1 MKIIRLITLV
11 LILPIFQAAAHQPI
25 LAISDPHTKDNPFLV
40 EKPEI
45 SKAIYTRLSG
55 QPHYYQIDSSQ
66 PFDFYSGITKPKLD
80 DCEVG
85 KTFSLELLD
94 DTFTILAIADG
105 SKYNWR
111 PWFEEFGR
119 KWYWVGPEIGDAF
132 RSTMRLE
139 AGTYY
144 IRVYNSANQGN
155 YVLATGDVESFPIGV
170 ITRMMR
176 DLPKINRIFWSQ
188 ADCQS

>member
-1 MKIIRLITLV
+1 
-11 LILPIFQAAAHQPI
+11 
-25 LAISDPHTKDNPFLV
+25 
-40 EKPEI
+40 
-45 SKAIYTRLSG
+45 
-55 QPHYYQIDSSQ
+55 
-66 PFDFYSGITKPKLD
+66 
-80 DCEVG
+80 
-85 KTFSLELLD
+85 
-94 DTFTILAIADG
+94 
-105 SKYNWR
+105 
-111 PWFEEFGR
+111 
-119 KWYWVGPEIGDAF
+119 
-132 RSTMRLE
+132 MRLE